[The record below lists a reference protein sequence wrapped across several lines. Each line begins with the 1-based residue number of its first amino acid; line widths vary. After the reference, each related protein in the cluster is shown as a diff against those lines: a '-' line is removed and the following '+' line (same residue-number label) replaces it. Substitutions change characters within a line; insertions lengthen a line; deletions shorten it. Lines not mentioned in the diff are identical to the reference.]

1 MGDILNQFLIFFSLY
16 VRAIFKTKCHFPF
29 FQMKKFLVV
38 VGGMKIRLILCFQG
52 NENHNGMKKLEAG
65 GGKVIIHK
73 SCSEQFLW
81 NID

>member
-1 MGDILNQFLIFFSLY
+1 
-16 VRAIFKTKCHFPF
+16 
-29 FQMKKFLVV
+29 MKKFLVV

-73 SCSEQFLW
+73 SIIERFLW
-81 NID
+81 YKN

>member
-1 MGDILNQFLIFFSLY
+1 
-16 VRAIFKTKCHFPF
+16 
-29 FQMKKFLVV
+29 MKKFLVV

-73 SCSEQFLW
+73 SCSEEFLW
-81 NID
+81 IMN

>member
-1 MGDILNQFLIFFSLY
+1 
-16 VRAIFKTKCHFPF
+16 
-29 FQMKKFLVV
+29 MKKFLVV

-73 SCSEQFLW
+73 SCDEYFVR
-81 NID
+81 NNN